1 MTAKLKGLTWAGQAI
16 LAGKALDG
24 GQLAL
29 DATHDLPDP
38 IQGMLHPLQS
48 PQ

>member
-1 MTAKLKGLTWAGQAI
+1 MTITRDSTSHLTRAGQAI

-29 DATHDLPDP
+29 NAAHDLP
-38 IQGMLHPLQS
+38 HPV
-48 PQ
+48 